1 MVRAAF
7 VGAPP
12 LPLCTCGVIP
22 AALGIRRSGASRSA
36 TISFLIATPENG
48 VDSVTVVSPEVS
60 NILTQSRP
68 DENNLPKLN
77 LTTREEE
84 VLRLIADGLSNQ
96 EVGDRLGISVWT
108 TKVHAKHSL
117 KKLGLATRNELIV
130 WAIREGISSDES

>member
-1 MVRAAF
+1 M
-7 VGAPP
+7 
-12 LPLCTCGVIP
+12 
-22 AALGIRRSGASRSA
+22 
-36 TISFLIATPENG
+36 
-48 VDSVTVVSPEVS
+48 DSVTVVSPEVS

-77 LTTREEE
+77 LTTREE
-84 VLRLIADGLSNQ
+84 